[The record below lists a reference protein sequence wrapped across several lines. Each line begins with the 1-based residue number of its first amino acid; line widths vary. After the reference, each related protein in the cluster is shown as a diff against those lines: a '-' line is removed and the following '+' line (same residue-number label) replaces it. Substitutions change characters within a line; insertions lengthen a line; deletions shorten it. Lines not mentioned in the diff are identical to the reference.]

1 MIDPDKL
8 EAMAQVIY
16 ERENQFNT
24 YTLEKI
30 AKRVKATGELSAY
43 DQESLKNIAD
53 ITGDMDAITKELAR
67 ITKLNIADV
76 EKIYAKTINDG
87 INSYEP
93 LYDFKKIKF
102 KNYKD
107 NEYALK
113 LVRQW
118 AEMTA
123 EKMINLSNAK
133 IIGFTDDKGNFTT
146 IAGTYQQVIDD
157 AIVAVSNGTVDFN
170 SAMEE
175 TIKRL
180 GGSGVVTNYGN
191 KITRPIESAIRSNI
205 LYGAKKAAESY
216 DNYVSEELGL
226 DGFEVDAHSG
236 CRPSHVF
243 MQGKMYSYGGK
254 KTIKGVTYEDGTDAL
269 AALEDY
275 GCLHFKTGVLLGVS
289 EPRYSPEELEQI
301 YKETTE
307 LIEYNGKKKTLYEW
321 KQTQRRLEREY
332 RKTKTQSDTFKAA
345 GNNAKAREYK
355 EAAKAIKDNYD
366 TMTKAVP
373 GLYKHHERMRTYFK
387 GNKTLESGG
396 NGSIIDDAKT
406 KVLRGNA
413 IVANRTEGIDVQL
426 VGKID
431 KNVYKCVTDEII
443 TDEVIITEERI
454 QHIIDG
460 HPDDYERFC
469 SYIPTIISSPDYII
483 EANKENTAV
492 ILKEIEEN
500 GEKFKLILRMA
511 VKTDPSNYKN
521 SIISFWHIGEK
532 TWKKTLKNKKILYKS
547 K

>member
-16 ERENQFNT
+16 DRENQFNT

-93 LYDFKKIKF
+93 LYNF
-102 KNYKD
+102 KNIEFKSYKD

-113 LVRQW
+113 LVRHW
-118 AEMTA
+118 AEITA
-123 EKMINLSNAK
+123 EKMINLSNSK
-133 IIGFTDDKGNFTT
+133 IVGFTDSKGNFTT
-146 IAGTYQQVIDD
+146 IAETYQQVIDD

-170 SAMEE
+170 SAMAE
-175 TIKRL
+175 TIKQL

-243 MQGKMYSYGGK
+243 MQGKMYSYNGK
-254 KTIKGVTYEDGTDAL
+254 KTIKGITYEDGTDAL

-366 TMTKAVP
+366 TMTKSVP

-387 GNKTLESGG
+387 GNKTLTSGTNDDIIKEIKEIG
-396 NGSIIDDAKT
+396 IKGDIVIGS
-406 KVLRGNA
+406 
-413 IVANRTEGIDVQL
+413 EGLDISQYGFD
-426 VGKID
+426 
-431 KNVYKCVTDEII
+431 TS
-443 TDEVIITEERI
+443 
-454 QHIIDG
+454 HI
-460 HPDDYERFC
+460 
-469 SYIPTIISSPDYII
+469 
-483 EANKENTAV
+483 NKERQRNITKDEAVEFKESAKFTVTRWEGSFKNYYSEDGAVFVDVEDESIRTAFRREHYSEKIIKALEV
-492 ILKEIEEN
+492 LKKY
-500 GEKFKLILRMA
+500 GK
-511 VKTDPSNYKN
+511 
-521 SIISFWHIGEK
+521 
-532 TWKKTLKNKKILYKS
+532 
-547 K
+547 